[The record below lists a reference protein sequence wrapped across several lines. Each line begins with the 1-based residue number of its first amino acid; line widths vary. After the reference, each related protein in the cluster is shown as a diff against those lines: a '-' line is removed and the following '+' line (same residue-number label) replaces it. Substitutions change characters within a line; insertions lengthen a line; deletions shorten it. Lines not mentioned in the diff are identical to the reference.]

1 MGSKHLTLPNSR
13 DPNIDL
19 SDSLFHG
26 EQDGDCVFS
35 FVFSPVKSTTTAA
48 TGGTP
53 FSSPTHRRQPQRRF
67 QCFSRLSPPLRFSL
81 PLSACLRLS
90 PPLAAS
96 LRLSPPLSASRRLSV
111 VAPNSQTPH
120 VV

>member
-1 MGSKHLTLPNSR
+1 MRSKHLTFPNFR
-13 DPNIDL
+13 NPNIDL

-53 FSSPTHRRQPQRRF
+53 FSSPTHRR
-67 QCFSRLSPPLRFSL
+67 
-81 PLSACLRLS
+81 
-90 PPLAAS
+90 
-96 LRLSPPLSASRRLSV
+96 
-111 VAPNSQTPH
+111 
-120 VV
+120 